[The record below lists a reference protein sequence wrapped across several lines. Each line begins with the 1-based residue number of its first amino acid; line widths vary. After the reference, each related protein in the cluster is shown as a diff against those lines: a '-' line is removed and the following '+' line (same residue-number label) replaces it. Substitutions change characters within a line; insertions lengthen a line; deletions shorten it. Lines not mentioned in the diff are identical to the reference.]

1 MGIQMKV
8 LSKDVFIV
16 VIYRPPSSSGNNSMN
31 CFMEEFSSLLEDYV
45 VKSGSLLIA
54 GDFNFHIDNSSD
66 VSTTNFIYLLEAFNL
81 RLHATQATHRAGN
94 VLDLI
99 IDRNDDE
106 NFVHSVDVH
115 DPMISDHFTLM
126 CSLDIRKPGYERRT
140 ISCRNLK
147 LINSDA
153 FRDSIEK
160 SSLLKVDFVDLP
172 QSVELYNSELLSI
185 LDFHAPLSTRTV
197 TVRPA
202 APWYSNEIKIE
213 KRKRRQL
220 ERRWRES
227 RLPQDR
233 LRFTEQCRLVNR
245 LLWSSR
251 ASYYSQI
258 VNENQSDQRKL
269 FGIVDKLLH
278 AQPDISYPPHSTSSE
293 LANCFIKFFV
303 DKINT
308 IHHSL
313 DERCL
318 QDSRLYEDTPVC
330 SCSLDHFVD
339 VPIDDLFSI
348 SRPMARKACDL
359 DPIPGSLLIT
369 NLDVLMPVITGIV
382 NLSLKSGSMPA
393 KLKEAVL
400 KPLLKKPN
408 LDQTEFKS
416 YRPISNLSF
425 LSKVIEKVVALQLT
439 SYLEDN
445 HLYEP
450 LQSAYKKFHSTETAL
465 IKVHNDIATAIDSG
479 HSVILVLLD
488 LSAAFDTVDHTIL
501 IRRLSTRFGIRGRA
515 LDWFV
520 SYLSD
525 RKQYVKV
532 NNTSSNS
539 LCLTQGVPQGSVL
552 GPILYSLYTSPLGD
566 IAKQHQMNYH
576 FYADD
581 SQLYISFKSCC
592 TNDADRGKILMET
605 CVRDIDLWMVH
616 NRLKLNQDKTE
627 VLVFSSCY
635 RPRPNIGNLAIV
647 DMMVNCST
655 KAKDIGVTL
664 DNSLSMVPHI
674 TAVCKSAFFHL
685 RNISKIRGF
694 LNTETTKTLVHA
706 FVTSKV
712 DYCNSLL
719 YGVPKYLLQRLQRVL
734 NCAARIVFKSNKYD
748 HITPLLR
755 ELHWLPIQQR
765 IEFKILLITFKALNK
780 QAPTYLTDLLIS
792 YTPSRSLRSSSKNLL
807 KIPMYNLKSYG
818 GRSFALASA
827 VLWNS
832 LPQSLRDLQS
842 VETFKR
848 KLKKHLFLQAYM
860 EH

>member
-1 MGIQMKV
+1 
-8 LSKDVFIV
+8 
-16 VIYRPPSSSGNNSMN
+16 
-31 CFMEEFSSLLEDYV
+31 
-45 VKSGSLLIA
+45 
-54 GDFNFHIDNSSD
+54 
-66 VSTTNFIYLLEAFNL
+66 
-81 RLHATQATHRAGN
+81 
-94 VLDLI
+94 
-99 IDRNDDE
+99 
-106 NFVHSVDVH
+106 
-115 DPMISDHFTLM
+115 
-126 CSLDIRKPGYERRT
+126 
-140 ISCRNLK
+140 
-147 LINSDA
+147 
-153 FRDSIEK
+153 
-160 SSLLKVDFVDLP
+160 
-172 QSVELYNSELLSI
+172 
-185 LDFHAPLSTRTV
+185 
-197 TVRPA
+197 
-202 APWYSNEIKIE
+202 
-213 KRKRRQL
+213 
-220 ERRWRES
+220 
-227 RLPQDR
+227 
-233 LRFTEQCRLVNR
+233 
-245 LLWSSR
+245 
-251 ASYYSQI
+251 
-258 VNENQSDQRKL
+258 
-269 FGIVDKLLH
+269 
-278 AQPDISYPPHSTSSE
+278 
-293 LANCFIKFFV
+293 
-303 DKINT
+303 
-308 IHHSL
+308 
-313 DERCL
+313 
-318 QDSRLYEDTPVC
+318 
-330 SCSLDHFVD
+330 
-339 VPIDDLFSI
+339 
-348 SRPMARKACDL
+348 
-359 DPIPGSLLIT
+359 
-369 NLDVLMPVITGIV
+369 
-382 NLSLKSGSMPA
+382 
-393 KLKEAVL
+393 
-400 KPLLKKPN
+400 
-408 LDQTEFKS
+408 
-416 YRPISNLSF
+416 
-425 LSKVIEKVVALQLT
+425 
-439 SYLEDN
+439 
-445 HLYEP
+445 
-450 LQSAYKKFHSTETAL
+450 
-465 IKVHNDIATAIDSG
+465 
-479 HSVILVLLD
+479 
-488 LSAAFDTVDHTIL
+488 
-501 IRRLSTRFGIRGRA
+501 
-515 LDWFV
+515 
-520 SYLSD
+520 
-525 RKQYVKV
+525 
-532 NNTSSNS
+532 
-539 LCLTQGVPQGSVL
+539 
-552 GPILYSLYTSPLGD
+552 
-566 IAKQHQMNYH
+566 MNYH

-616 NRLKLNQDKTE
+616 NRLELNQDKTE